1 MITKMVDFKSE
12 ESVFIWLSAVWQ
24 ENKIMVKTFNIR
36 RIFVKSG
43 EQEVVAQIRS
53 LLIKLGGLECLGFT

>member
-12 ESVFIWLSAVWQ
+12 ESVFLSLSAVWQ
-24 ENKIMVKTFNIR
+24 ENKIMVKTFDIR

-43 EQEVVAQIRS
+43 EREVVAEIGS